1 MPTYDYRCDACGH
14 QFEAFQSIKDD
25 PLSKCPQCG
34 NYSVKR
40 LISPGGGFLFK
51 GSGYYIT
58 DYRSQSYQQAA
69 KKDAPAST
77 TTDSKST
84 SKPSDSSGSTKTSKE

>member
-1 MPTYDYRCDACGH
+1 MPTYDYKCGACGH

-25 PLSKCPQCG
+25 PLTKCPKCG

-40 LISPGGGFLFK
+40 LISPGGGLLFK

-58 DYRSQSYQQAA
+58 DYRSSSYQQAA
-69 KKDAPAST
+69 KKDTPTST
-77 TTDSKST
+77 TTPK
-84 SKPSDSSGSTKTSKE
+84 SDSTGSSKTSTD